1 MLKAAFELFKEY
13 WRYPI
18 IDNQIMSLKLG
29 NVVLG
34 LAVFLI
40 GWRIGRKLIRKNI
53 QRIVKNSTEE
63 SENTRNWLEN
73 FLLLLLFFTSASA
86 ALVIM
91 GIPASIFSYAWQLTL
106 FSLEGHRIE
115 LGNVILGLILLYPG
129 VRFSRYLAEEFH
141 SIFLARL
148 ALDPASQNLLTI
160 LVRYLLVT
168 IVSLFV
174 LTMVGIPLTAFTVIG
189 GALAIGVGLGSQNLV
204 NNFLSGLVLMIE
216 RPLKIND
223 VVEVEGK
230 RGIVEHIG
238 GRSTRIKTSDNLR
251 LVMPNSKL
259 LENTVINWSL
269 IDNHIRREIK
279 VGVAYGSDVEL
290 AAKLIRQAMAEHPQ
304 VEKQPEPIVLFEEF
318 GDNALN
324 FRGLFWTQFQQAI
337 RPRITESEIRF
348 RLYALF
354 NENGIVVAFPQ
365 RDVHLDSSKPV
376 EVRVVGDAE
385 TKDSPASE

>member
-279 VGVAYGSDVEL
+279 
-290 AAKLIRQAMAEHPQ
+290 
-304 VEKQPEPIVLFEEF
+304 
-318 GDNALN
+318 
-324 FRGLFWTQFQQAI
+324 
-337 RPRITESEIRF
+337 
-348 RLYALF
+348 
-354 NENGIVVAFPQ
+354 
-365 RDVHLDSSKPV
+365 
-376 EVRVVGDAE
+376 
-385 TKDSPASE
+385 

>member
-1 MLKAAFELFKEY
+1 MLKLVVEY
-13 WRYPI
+13 FTKFWQFSI
-18 IDNQIMSLKLG
+18 IDNHIMNLKLG
-29 NVVLG
+29 SIVLG
-34 LAVFLI
+34 LAVFFV
-40 GWRIGRKLIRKNI
+40 GWKMGRRLIRKNI
-53 QRIVKNSTEE
+53 RRFIKPETEE
-63 SENTRNWLEN
+63 TETRSWLEN
-73 FLLLLLFFTSASA
+73 FLLLLLFLTFAIT
-86 ALVIM
+86 ALVII
-91 GIPASIFSYAWQLTL
+91 GIPASIFSYSWHLKL
-106 FSLEGHRIE
+106 FSLEGHNVE
-115 LGNVILGLILLYPG
+115 LGNVILGLVLLYPG
-129 VRFSRYLAEEFH
+129 IRFSRYLADEFH
-141 SIFLARL
+141 TIFLARL
-148 ALDPASQNLLTI
+148 SLDPGSQNLLTI

-204 NNFLSGLVLMIE
+204 NNFLSGLVLMVE

-223 VVEVEGK
+223 VVEVEGR

-238 GRSTRIKTSDNLR
+238 GRSTRIRTSDNLR

-269 IDNHIRREIK
+269 IDNYIRREIT

-290 AAKLIRQAMAEHPQ
+290 TAKLIRQAMTEHAK

-324 FRGLFWTQFQQAI
+324 FRGLFWTRFRKAI

-354 NENGIVVAFPQ
+354 NENGIVIAFPQ
-365 RDVHLDSSKPV
+365 RDVHLDSSRPV
-376 EVRVVGDAE
+376 EVRVVQEVDHNKAPD
-385 TKDSPASE
+385 TK

>member
-1 MLKAAFELFKEY
+1 MLKSVINILKEF
-13 WRYPI
+13 WHFSI
-18 IDNQIMSLKLG
+18 IDNQILSLRLG
-29 NVVLG
+29 SLVLG

-40 GWRIGRKLIRKNI
+40 GWKTGRRLIHRNIPRLIKKNTSDEA
-53 QRIVKNSTEE
+53 K
-63 SENTRNWLEN
+63 TRTWLEN
-73 FLLLLLFFTSASA
+73 FVLLLLFFAVAIA
-86 ALVIM
+86 ALVII
-91 GIPASIFSYAWQLTL
+91 GIPASIFSYSWHLTL

-115 LGNVILGLILLYPG
+115 LGNVILGLVLLYPG
-129 VRFSRYLAEEFH
+129 IRFSRYLADEFRT
-141 SIFLARL
+141 IFLARL
-148 ALDPASQNLLTI
+148 GLDPGSQNLLTV

-204 NNFLSGLVLMIE
+204 NNFLSGLVLMVE

-223 VVEVEGK
+223 VVEVEGR
-230 RGIVEHIG
+230 RGTVEHIG
-238 GRSTRIKTSDNLR
+238 GRSTRIRTSDNLR

-269 IDNHIRREIK
+269 IDNYIRREIT

-290 AAKLIRQAMAEHPQ
+290 TAKLIRQAITEHPK
-304 VEKQPEPIVLFEEF
+304 VENQPEPIVLFEEF

-324 FRGLFWTQFQQAI
+324 FRGLFWTRFRQAI

-348 RLYALF
+348 RLYALL
-354 NENGIVVAFPQ
+354 NENGIVIAFPQ
-365 RDVHLDSSKPV
+365 RDVHLDSTSPV
-376 EVRVVGDAE
+376 EVRVVGE
-385 TKDSPASE
+385 TGNKKSRRDD